1 MTEKSI
7 DISPFRR
14 LYPFESRFL
23 ALRGMRLHYLDEGA
37 GEPVLMVHGNP
48 TWSFYFRGLIQRLS
62 EKYRAIAPDHFG
74 CGLSDVPSEDSYDY
88 RLHSR
93 VQDLEALIDAL
104 KLEQKL
110 TLILHDWGG
119 MIGMAFAL
127 RRPERI
133 GRIIITNTAAF
144 PPPDGKPIPWR
155 LKLIRNFPFW
165 ATPAVLKFN
174 LFARA
179 ALIMAPARRLS
190 SEVRAGLIAPYNSP
204 QNRLATLR
212 FVQDIPLA
220 PSDPSYPLLK
230 SVDAD
235 LHRLSEIPMM
245 ICWAMKDFVFDADYL
260 TQWRLRFPKARVHVF
275 PNAGHYL
282 LEDEPEA
289 VGSRVM
295 DFLNQN
301 PLTHN

>member
-7 DISPFRR
+7 DISPFRH

-23 ALRGMRLHYLDEGA
+23 ALRGMRLHYLDQGA

-48 TWSFYFRGLIQRLS
+48 TWSFYFRSLVRTLS
-62 EKYRAIAPDHFG
+62 ARYRTIVPDHFG

-93 VQDLEALIDAL
+93 VEDLEALIDAL
-104 KLEQKL
+104 QLERKL

-127 RRPERI
+127 RHSEKI
-133 GRIIITNTAAF
+133 GRIVLTNTSAF
-144 PPPDGKPIPWR
+144 PPPGNKPIPWR

-165 ATPAVLKFN
+165 AAPAVLRFN

-179 ALIMAPARRLS
+179 ALFMAPAKRLS
-190 SEVRAGLIAPYNSP
+190 PKVRACLIAPYNSP
-204 QNRLATLR
+204 RNRLATLK
-212 FVQDIPLA
+212 FVQDIPLS
-220 PSDPSYPLLK
+220 PSDSSHALVRA
-230 SVDAD
+230 VDKN
-235 LHRLSEIPMM
+235 LHQLSEIPMM

-260 TQWRLRFPKARVHVF
+260 AEWRLRFPKARVHVF
-275 PNAGHYL
+275 PKAGHYL

-289 VGSRVM
+289 VGSHVM

-301 PLTHN
+301 PLTP

>member
-1 MTEKSI
+1 MTPKSI

-14 LYPFESRFL
+14 LYPFESHFL
-23 ALRGMRLHYLDEGA
+23 ALRGMRLHYLDQGA

-133 GRIIITNTAAF
+133 GRIILTNTAAF
-144 PPPDGKPIPWR
+144 PPPDNKPIPWR

-179 ALIMAPARRLS
+179 ALIMAPAKRLS

-204 QNRLATLR
+204 RNRLATLK

-235 LHRLSEIPMM
+235 LHRLSAIPMM

-289 VGSRVM
+289 VGSHVM

-301 PLTHN
+301 PLTP